1 METTTLRMTGSLDPR
16 DSWSAGASCTIAGS
30 VEVLSTRSAFV
41 LMREAF
47 YGASRFEE
55 FVRRAELT
63 EATASARLHELVE
76 HGLLQLE
83 PYQEPG
89 QRTRHRY
96 RLTEKGADLW
106 PVLVALLTWGDRYAI
121 EGERPMILQHR
132 ACGGELDDR
141 RRCTACGADVSVT
154 EALAVRTGAVRPAP
168 APA

>member
-16 DSWSAGASCTIAGS
+16 DGWSAGTSCTIAKS
-30 VEVLSTRSAFV
+30 VGLLSTRSAFV

-47 YGASRFEE
+47 YGATRFEE

-76 HGLLQLE
+76 HGLLELE

-96 RLTEKGADLW
+96 RITEKGADLL
-106 PVLVALLTWGDRYAI
+106 PVIVSLMQWGNRWLSDTGGPAELL
-121 EGERPMILQHR
+121 HR
-132 ACGGELDDR
+132 G
-141 RRCTACGADVSVT
+141 CGAVVHA
-154 EALAVRTGAVRPAP
+154 ELRCEHGHKVELAEVDLAP
-168 APA
+168 TT

>member
-47 YGASRFEE
+47 YGATRFEE
-55 FVRRAELT
+55 FVRRGELT

-96 RLTEKGADLW
+96 LLTEKGADFF
-106 PVLVALLTWGDRYAI
+106 PVIVSLMQWGNRWLSDTGGPAQLL
-121 EGERPMILQHR
+121 HR
-132 ACGGELDDR
+132 G
-141 RRCTACGADVSVT
+141 CGAVVHT
-154 EALAVRTGAVRPAP
+154 ELRCEHGHNVELADLDLAP
-168 APA
+168 TT

>member
-16 DSWSAGASCTIAGS
+16 DGWSAGASCTIAKS
-30 VEVLSTRSAFV
+30 VELLSTRSAFL

-47 YGASRFEE
+47 YGATRFEE

-83 PYQEPG
+83 PYQQPG

-96 RLTEKGADLW
+96 LLTEKGADFF
-106 PVLVALLTWGDRYAI
+106 PVIVSLMQWGNRWLSDTGGPAELL
-121 EGERPMILQHR
+121 HR
-132 ACGGELDDR
+132 G
-141 RRCTACGADVSVT
+141 CGAAVST
-154 EALAVRTGAVRPAP
+154 ELRCGRGHNVELADLDLAATS
-168 APA
+168 

>member
-16 DSWSAGASCTIAGS
+16 DSWSAGASCTIAGT
-30 VEVLSTRSAFV
+30 VELLSTRSAFV

-47 YGASRFEE
+47 YGATRFEE
-55 FVRRAELT
+55 FVRRGELT

-96 RLTEKGADLW
+96 LLTEKGADFF
-106 PVLVALLTWGDRYAI
+106 PVIVSLMQWGNRWLSDTGGPAKLL
-121 EGERPMILQHR
+121 HR
-132 ACGGELDDR
+132 G
-141 RRCTACGADVSVT
+141 CGAVVST
-154 EALAVRTGAVRPAP
+154 ELRCEHGHTVELADLDLVSTE
-168 APA
+168 